1 MFGQISALFGSGR
14 ILEPM
19 RSLRLNIKIRAAFLA
34 VLALCVVF
42 AAQGAFAQGPAA
54 LSDPGARQG
63 AGGTAVGEGLVPV
76 EPSVDG
82 GAIPIGATAQVV
94 VRFRNEGAQPVE
106 TGTIRLYPSST
117 VSATVSLDQCKEAP
131 MATGAECAVALSVK
145 ALQSGPWRVEM
156 LMSHNGRTRL
166 VTATIS
172 GTVEAAAEGAN
183 TLRSDI
189 EAIPEAIDFGSL
201 KASQT
206 LVQPVIL
213 RNITSIGI
221 DVEDIYV
228 DASEQS
234 GYRLDTECFRLEPGQ
249 ACIATISWSPKLK
262 GPSTGVLV
270 VKHTGPTALSSVI
283 IKGEYTP
290 DVVNQALAFPE
301 AVPGKGLMVSSQ
313 TEIDFG
319 EDVQTAST
327 ITVSLVNAGDARMK
341 VRDISI
347 SGSDNGL
354 SFKGTG
360 CRPGMILEPIEACP
374 LTISWTPTRAGDL
387 LDDVQIT
394 HDGAR
399 GILVLPVRGTSTN
412 AVSQD
417 QGAIMLSGG
426 SNLIPQVPE
435 SMLMDDSGEQYEIV
449 EVGEDTDGGGTSAGP
464 SEEQIRIQQ
473 QLAASDNARRSAG
486 SGGGGFVPNIP
497 NPSSV
502 LDGLKITSFS
512 PSRAIV
518 NGPSGSR
525 IVFNNEPIVLGGVPW
540 DVKIQ
545 RNGIE
550 FSYGGQTVLL
560 LFDRSLSSVNRV
572 QSQSG
577 GSSGGSSSGT
587 SSSGTSGSSAPI
599 VPAL

>member
-1 MFGQISALFGSGR
+1 MPENSLSV
-14 ILEPM
+14 M
-19 RSLRLNIKIRAAFLA
+19 RSRFATIVLSILLAAFFA
-34 VLALCVVF
+34 VFSGPVH
-42 AAQGAFAQGPAA
+42 AQSGPAA

-63 AGGTAVGEGLVPV
+63 ATGAVGEGLIAVVPLI
-76 EPSVDG
+76 DG

-94 VRFRNEGAQPVE
+94 VRFRNEGAQPVQ

-117 VSATVSLDQCKEAP
+117 VSTTVSLDQCKETP
-131 MATGAECAVALSVK
+131 LTTGSECAVALSVK

-166 VTATIS
+166 VTATVS
-172 GTVEAAAEGAN
+172 GTVEASKEGSE

-189 EAIPEAIDFGSL
+189 EAIPEAVDFGSL

-213 RNITSIGI
+213 RNITSISI
-221 DVEDIYV
+221 DVKDIYI
-228 DASEQS
+228 DASGQS
-234 GYRLDTECFRLEPGQ
+234 GYKLETECDRLEPGQ
-249 ACIATISWSPKLK
+249 SCIATISWSPKLK

-270 VKHTGPTALSSVI
+270 VKHTGPAALSSVI

-290 DVVNQALAFPE
+290 DIVNQAEAFPE
-301 AVPGKGLMVSSQ
+301 AMPGRGLMVSSQ
-313 TEIDFG
+313 KEINYGDN
-319 EDVQTAST
+319 VQTAST
-327 ITVSLVNAGDARMK
+327 ITVSLVNAGDAPMK
-341 VRDISI
+341 IKDIQI

-354 SFKGTG
+354 SFRGKG
-360 CRPGMILEPIEACP
+360 CVPGLVLEPVEACP
-374 LTISWTPTRAGDL
+374 LTVYWAPTRAGTL
-387 LDDVQIT
+387 LDDIQII

-399 GILVLPVRGTSTN
+399 GILVLPVRGE
-412 AVSQD
+412 AEKPVSQD

-426 SNLIPQVPE
+426 NLIPQQPAY
-435 SMLMDDSGEQYEIV
+435 SPTSLIDDQGEAYEIV
-449 EVGEDTDGGGTSAGP
+449 DVQDDGTSQP
-464 SEEQIRIQQ
+464 TPEQIRRQQ
-473 QLAASDNARRSAG
+473 QLAASDNARRAS
-486 SGGGGFVPNIP
+486 VPSFAPAIP
-497 NPSSV
+497 NPSAV

-512 PSRAIV
+512 PTRAII

-550 FSYGGQTVLL
+550 FSYQGQTVLL

-577 GSSGGSSSGT
+577 SGTTGSSSSSSGT
-587 SSSGTSGSSAPI
+587 SSSSNTSSAPSSFSGG
-599 VPAL
+599 L

>member
-1 MFGQISALFGSGR
+1 
-14 ILEPM
+14 M
-19 RSLRLNIKIRAAFLA
+19 RSLRLNIKLRAALLA
-34 VLALCVVF
+34 VLSLCVVF

-63 AGGTAVGEGLVPV
+63 SSGAVGEGLVAV

-131 MATGAECAVALSVK
+131 MGTGAECAVALSVK

-172 GTVEAAAEGAN
+172 GIVEAAAEGTN

-189 EAIPEAIDFGSL
+189 EAIPEAVDFGAL

-221 DVEDIYV
+221 DVDDIYV

-234 GYRLDTECFRLEPGQ
+234 GYRLDTECSRLEPGQ

-290 DVVNQALAFPE
+290 DTVNQAEAFPE
-301 AVPGKGLMVSSQ
+301 AVPGKGLLVSSQ
-313 TEIDFG
+313 TEVNFG
-319 EDVQTAST
+319 EEVQTAST

-341 VRDISI
+341 IRD
-347 SGSDNGL
+347 
-354 SFKGTG
+354 
-360 CRPGMILEPIEACP
+360 
-374 LTISWTPTRAGDL
+374 
-387 LDDVQIT
+387 
-394 HDGAR
+394 
-399 GILVLPVRGTSTN
+399 
-412 AVSQD
+412 
-417 QGAIMLSGG
+417 
-426 SNLIPQVPE
+426 
-435 SMLMDDSGEQYEIV
+435 
-449 EVGEDTDGGGTSAGP
+449 
-464 SEEQIRIQQ
+464 
-473 QLAASDNARRSAG
+473 
-486 SGGGGFVPNIP
+486 
-497 NPSSV
+497 
-502 LDGLKITSFS
+502 
-512 PSRAIV
+512 
-518 NGPSGSR
+518 
-525 IVFNNEPIVLGGVPW
+525 
-540 DVKIQ
+540 
-545 RNGIE
+545 
-550 FSYGGQTVLL
+550 
-560 LFDRSLSSVNRV
+560 
-572 QSQSG
+572 
-577 GSSGGSSSGT
+577 
-587 SSSGTSGSSAPI
+587 
-599 VPAL
+599 